1 MVYLQARGL
10 DFFQRLRFGR
20 PLSMHACM
28 LRSELFRAFR
38 DATVGGYFA
47 LVELRLSRCR
57 HADELRGGRNAGRSI
72 ISLRRFGAAYVL
84 RGE

>member
-20 PLSMHACM
+20 PLSMHARM

-38 DATVGGYFA
+38 DATILQRYFA
-47 LVELRLSRCR
+47 LPRLTYFRGR
-57 HADELRGGRNAGRSI
+57 HADAFLSDIRPEHQAIRPN
-72 ISLRRFGAAYVL
+72 
-84 RGE
+84 

>member
-38 DATVGGYFA
+38 DATIRSTVI
-47 LVELRLSRCR
+47 LPSQ
-57 HADELRGGRNAGRSI
+57 ADGLPRAV
-72 ISLRRFGAAYVL
+72 F
-84 RGE
+84 

>member
-10 DFFQRLRFGR
+10 DFFQRLRSGR

-38 DATVGGYFA
+38 DATILQRLFCPSPIDI
-47 LVELRLSRCR
+47 LSRAACR
-57 HADELRGGRNAGRSI
+57 RV
-72 ISLRRFGAAYVL
+72 SLRH
-84 RGE
+84 